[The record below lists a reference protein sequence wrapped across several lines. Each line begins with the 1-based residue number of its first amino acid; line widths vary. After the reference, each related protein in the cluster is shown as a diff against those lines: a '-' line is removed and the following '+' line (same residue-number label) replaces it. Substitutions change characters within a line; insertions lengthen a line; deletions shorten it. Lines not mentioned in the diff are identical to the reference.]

1 LSVVDGI
8 GWGGTKEQ
16 VYLLARELSKRGID
30 IHVALSYQYDLMVEK
45 LSPYNVKLHF
55 FENHNKYARFN
66 PLNYY
71 RLWKIINQFDF
82 DVVIANSPH
91 TLDFVRVVFAFLRKP
106 KRPKLIVVKRTYR
119 KSNRLSIELKYKYAD
134 VIVAVSEELR
144 DLLIESGLDKEK
156 IRVIRSGNDLERF
169 RPLPEEFR
177 IAKRKQ
183 LGIDEK
189 QIVFINVANCI
200 PHQKGQHILIQAF
213 SRLNCENCVLLLLGH
228 ETEKCLKLVD
238 EEILRNTKGKIIPL
252 GFRHDVEEFI
262 NMSDYLVVSS
272 LFEGIANSLVQGM
285 ACGKVCIATDCG
297 GIANYLRDGYNGFL
311 IKPGSVNELVS
322 AMQKVMKLSKDEYK
336 SISERAIETSKEMD
350 INKTVDKYISLFKE
364 LCGVE

>member
-1 LSVVDGI
+1 MRVLSVVDGI

-134 VIVAVSEELR
+134 V
-144 DLLIESGLDKEK
+144 
-156 IRVIRSGNDLERF
+156 
-169 RPLPEEFR
+169 
-177 IAKRKQ
+177 
-183 LGIDEK
+183 
-189 QIVFINVANCI
+189 
-200 PHQKGQHILIQAF
+200 
-213 SRLNCENCVLLLLGH
+213 
-228 ETEKCLKLVD
+228 
-238 EEILRNTKGKIIPL
+238 
-252 GFRHDVEEFI
+252 
-262 NMSDYLVVSS
+262 
-272 LFEGIANSLVQGM
+272 
-285 ACGKVCIATDCG
+285 
-297 GIANYLRDGYNGFL
+297 
-311 IKPGSVNELVS
+311 
-322 AMQKVMKLSKDEYK
+322 
-336 SISERAIETSKEMD
+336 
-350 INKTVDKYISLFKE
+350 
-364 LCGVE
+364 